1 MLEDLEPE
9 PRTMQEPD
17 HSTAADFA
25 PRGGTD
31 QHEHAAARAPV
42 EQRVRHWHH
51 WRTGG
56 ILTAIAGV
64 AMLIGGALSHAGLA
78 MEFGGFFMLAGAVIF
93 TVGVIGGWLTREV
106 PLD

>member
-1 MLEDLEPE
+1 MPESDHPTADHQGTMHGDLE
-9 PRTMQEPD
+9 QE
-17 HSTAADFA
+17 HSADR
-25 PRGGTD
+25 P
-31 QHEHAAARAPV
+31 PL

-56 ILTAIAGV
+56 ILTAVGGV
-64 AMLIGGALSHAGLA
+64 ALLIGGALSHTGLA

-93 TVGVIGGWLTREV
+93 TVGVIGGWLTRAA